1 MKKRVLA
8 GLLMSVMVLASAMS
22 VSAADSKTKP
32 VQGSGTADGK
42 GKYEVTVEAPK
53 FEELTDAA
61 IDENKNIPAEKK
73 EEAKKSAKEAAT
85 IIEKVNKG
93 EATTITAAVDKEIKG
108 KTLVQKF
115 FDLDEVGNHDA
126 CHTAK
131 KHKVTLTVDAM
142 TTAWKNITVVHYSTD
157 RTLWETIK
165 VADKD
170 VDYTKKTITFE
181 IQDLSPIAIYAD
193 VVTDGSAGKSPST
206 EGVSSAW
213 MLYAAMALI
222 VLGSGVVVYQKK
234 RG

>member
-8 GLLMSVMVLASAMS
+8 GLLMSVMVIASAMT

-32 VQGSGTADGK
+32 VVGGETADKK
-42 GKYEVTVEAPK
+42 GTYEVTTEAPK
-53 FEELTDAA
+53 FEELEEEAIKANPNIKDEDEAAA
-61 IDENKNIPAEKK
+61 IA
-73 EEAKKSAKEAAT
+73 SAKAAAAT
-85 IIEKVNKG
+85 IEKINKG
-93 EATTITAAVDKEIKG
+93 ETASITTEVDKEIKG

-115 FDLDEVGNHDA
+115 FDLDEEGDHDA
-126 CHTAK
+126 CHTAGE
-131 KHKVTLTVDAM
+131 HKVTLTVDAL
-142 TTAWKNITVVHYSTD
+142 TTSWKNIVVVHYSTD

-170 VDYTKKTITFE
+170 VDYNKKTITFA

-193 VVTDGSAGKSPST
+193 VVSGGAAGTSPST

-213 MLYAAMALI
+213 MLYSAMALI
-222 VLGSGVVVYQKK
+222 VLGTGVVVYQKK